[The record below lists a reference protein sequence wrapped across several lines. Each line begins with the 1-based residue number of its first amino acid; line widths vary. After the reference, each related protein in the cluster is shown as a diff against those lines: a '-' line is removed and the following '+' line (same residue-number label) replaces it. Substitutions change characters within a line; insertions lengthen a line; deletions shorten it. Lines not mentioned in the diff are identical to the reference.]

1 MKLLFAI
8 TALTTGL
15 VSAYAPGA
23 PSPSITF
30 LSTPTTTTK
39 LPSSFHSCQTGQT
52 NRHTKTFTST
62 STRPTTRLQVSPL
75 PNGGT
80 ELVDLHYALDHVM
93 QSSSAFLS
101 DAAAATA
108 DVAEDGWWDNYIS
121 LYKTALTLVHSK
133 IDQPLRDAGWDQTW
147 GVSIFLFTSGVRSL
161 LLPLSIQQTKSS
173 EFIKALKPYQ
183 DDIKEK
189 FKDNKDMLNRATAK
203 LYEDAN
209 ANPFAGCLVSLIQL
223 PILLGLYRSVTG
235 LAKDGQLQEP
245 FLWIPSLE
253 GPVSAANNYR
263 GMQWLTEGWVDGVPS
278 LGWEATAAFLVM
290 PVVLVLGQKLTMD
303 VLTPPTDDEDQSGMT
318 KEEKDTADRTK
329 FILKFLPLLIG
340 YFSLQVPAGLTIYWF
355 TSNLFTLTQS
365 LVIRKYYQANP
376 PDIELPD
383 YWDALD
389 DVSKMSPEDKIEAA
403 KAGVPVGPRWE
414 DLIDDAKFHYVVE
427 RTSLRESSPSWE
439 KVSAE
444 SSVSVPTEMM
454 AWVGGSNGESHS
466 VTESSAS
473 HADAH
478 DGEVATTTAA
488 TPMEPAQR

>member
-1 MKLLFAI
+1 MKLLHVT

-23 PSPSITF
+23 LSPLSPNTGTNPTF
-30 LSTPTTTTK
+30 LSASSLTTSK
-39 LPSSFHSCQTGQT
+39 QPY
-52 NRHTKTFTST
+52 HTRS
-62 STRPTTRLQVSPL
+62 PTRLQALPL

-80 ELVDLHYALDHVM
+80 ELLDLHFAVDHALR
-93 QSSSAFLS
+93 SSSAFLS
-101 DAAAATA
+101 DAAVATA
-108 DVAEDGWWDNYIS
+108 EKDPGWWDNYIS
-121 LYKTALTLVHSK
+121 LYKTALTIVHSK

-147 GVSIFLFTSGVRSL
+147 GVSIFLFTAGVRSL

-173 EFIKALKPYQ
+173 EYIKLLKPYQ

-203 LYEDAN
+203 LFEDAN
-209 ANPFAGCLVSLIQL
+209 ANPFAGCLVSIIQL

-253 GPVSAANNYR
+253 GPVNAANNYR

-278 LGWEATAAFLVM
+278 LGWEATAAFMVM

-303 VLTPPTDDEDQSGMT
+303 VLTPPEDPEEDKSGLS
-318 KEEKDTADRTK
+318 KDEKDTADRTK

-355 TSNLFTLTQS
+355 TSNLFTLGQS
-365 LVIRKYYQANP
+365 VVVRGYYQANP

-403 KAGVPVGPRWE
+403 KAGVPVGPKWE
-414 DLIDDAKFHYVVE
+414 DLVDDAKFHYVVD
-427 RTSLRESSPSWE
+427 RQPIRESSPSWQ
-439 KVSAE
+439 KASADT
-444 SSVSVPTEMM
+444 SVSVPTEMM
-454 AWVGGSNGESHS
+454 AWVGGTNGDAHSAGESS
-466 VTESSAS
+466 D
-473 HADAH
+473 HAPAN
-478 DGEVATTTAA
+478 DGEAAANPATVTMETAQ
-488 TPMEPAQR
+488 T